1 MRLTLRLIDRWP
13 WRRPWRVRSCAVWSM
28 LAAGAACHVPGKV
41 RSEPD
46 GGIGDASVDTQSD
59 TEAPETTIDQAPDLF
74 SRNSQATFWFSSNDA
89 NATFECRIDNETPAS
104 CKSPYVR
111 TLADGPHSFSV
122 RAADAAGNRDE
133 TPAERVWTIDT
144 VAPDTMLTS
153 GPPVADNSVM
163 AQFAFRGSEPNV
175 SFECSLDNAG
185 YLACT
190 SGASFGPVGDGA
202 HAFAVRARDRA
213 GNVDPSPAIYA
224 WSVDTSTP
232 DTQILSGP
240 TGASASTTATF
251 TFISPDAGGG
261 ATFQCA
267 LDGGALAACTSPR
280 SYGGLGEGP
289 HSFAVRVRDAV
300 GNFDPSPA
308 VRSWTVDLT
317 PPNTTI
323 VSGPSGTVPIASASI
338 SFTASEPDVS
348 FACSLDG
355 AAFAACTSPAGL
367 TALAQGAHSF
377 AVRAT
382 DAAGN
387 ADPSPAIWAWTVDTI
402 APDVAITSGPANGS
416 TSGPYVVF
424 GFTASDGAVACSFDG
439 GGFAACAS
447 SIAINLPAGPHQFAV
462 RATDAAGNLTTVTRA
477 WTVACSAPDAAG
489 AAGLLHLDD
498 TGQSLANAVIGGAFA
513 TLGDTLEVE
522 AGDPA
527 ALAVGRFGG
536 ALAFTA
542 TDSDHVAW
550 PLALAAMPEL
560 TIELWSRPNSPAGA
574 RDVVVSGDGR
584 IALRVAAASPT
595 TVRFS
600 IAIALDLTGKQKGIA
615 TSATVTAGAWHHV
628 LASLRAPMLRLWVD
642 GVRTEVGNVQLAA
655 PLALDSLRLGG
666 GAATAYDGALDEI
679 WVAQTAITDD
689 DAALARYCP
698 M

>member
-1 MRLTLRLIDRWP
+1 MRLELLMRLIDR
-13 WRRPWRVRSCAVWSM
+13 RRWRVRWCAVWSM

-46 GGIGDASVDTQSD
+46 GGTGDASGDTQTD
-59 TEAPETTIDQAPDLF
+59 TEAPETTIDQAPDPF
-74 SRNSQATFWFSSNDA
+74 SRDSQATFRFSSSDA
-89 NATFECRIDNETPAS
+89 NATFECRIDNETPES
-104 CKSPYVR
+104 CRSPYVR

-122 RAADAAGNRDE
+122 RAADAAGNRDT

-175 SFECSLDNAG
+175 SFDCSLDNAG
-185 YLACT
+185 YLPCT

-213 GNVDPSPAIYA
+213 GNLDPSPAIYA
-224 WSVDTSTP
+224 WSVDTRTP

-240 TGASASTTATF
+240 ADASASTTATF

-261 ATFQCA
+261 ATFECS
-267 LDGGALAACTSPR
+267 LDGGVLAACTSPR
-280 SYGGLGEGP
+280 IYGGLGEGP

-308 VRSWTVDLT
+308 ARSWTVDLT

-338 SFTASEPDVS
+338 AFTASEPDVI
-348 FACSLDG
+348 FACSVDG
-355 AAFAACTSPAGL
+355 AAFAACTSPASL
-367 TALAQGAHSF
+367 TALAPGAHSF

-402 APDVAITSGPANGS
+402 APDVAITTGPANGS
-416 TSGPYVVF
+416 TSGPRVVF

-439 GGFAACAS
+439 GGFVACAS
-447 SIAINLPAGPHQFAV
+447 SIAVNLPAGPHQFAV

-498 TGQSLANAVIGGAFA
+498 TGQSLANAVIGGAPA

-550 PLALAAMPEL
+550 PLALAARPDL
-560 TIELWSRPNSPAGA
+560 TIELWSRPSSPAGA

-584 IALRVAAASPT
+584 IALRVTAVSPT

-600 IAIALDLTGKQKGIA
+600 IAIAEDRAGTQTRIA
-615 TSATVTAGAWHHV
+615 TSAAVTAGAWHHV
-628 LASLRAPMLRLWVD
+628 LASLRAPRLRLWVD
-642 GVRTEVGNVQLAA
+642 GVRTEAANVKLATS
-655 PLALDSLRLGG
+655 PALDSLRLGG
-666 GAATAYDGALDEI
+666 SAATAYDGALDEI
-679 WVAQTAITDD
+679 WVAQTAITGD